1 MAGEAECHRV
11 HFSAGHRAVRHGKVN
26 PADVPKPTNEEMQNE
41 YDYFLA
47 EQLTKKLLDKG
58 LITDDEFEKIMAK
71 NRKTFSPY
79 ISKIMP

>member
-1 MAGEAECHRV
+1 MQV
-11 HFSAGHRAVRHGKVN
+11 IQTIDGKVN

-58 LITDDEFEKIMAK
+58 LITDDEFKKIMVK
-71 NRKTFSPY
+71 NRET
-79 ISKIMP
+79 